1 MKTIIIFLLL
11 IVLSIESRFLEDE
24 PEIIPCSLNSDCPSP
39 FVCIEVDGF
48 KKCQMSFILL
58 GTKPETEPK

>member
-11 IVLSIESRFLEDE
+11 IVFSFESRFSEDE
-24 PEIIPCSLNSDCPSP
+24 PDIPCSINSDCPSP
-39 FVCIEVDGF
+39 FVCTEVDGN
-48 KKCQMSFILL
+48 KKCQMAFILL